1 MQQKL
6 LYAAKQQKLKI
17 VGELPVLTYK
27 DMNRLSEGDRAV
39 NRASHDYYQALLRG
53 ACEQELQQLL
63 QTWLG
68 EMHKRWP
75 DLRPPDPEHKT
86 RPQDLQARKT

>member
-1 MQQKL
+1 M
-6 LYAAKQQKLKI
+6 
-17 VGELPVLTYK
+17 LTYR

-53 ACEQELQQLL
+53 ACEQELQRLL

-75 DLRPPDPEHKT
+75 DLLPPDPEHKT
-86 RPQDLQARKT
+86 RLQGRVPRRENHRDC